1 LNDSKRRS
9 RNTASDTGFS
19 TDFSKPTRSEVIMRK
34 SHKSILPALLFAFS
48 AVVFGQAVQVIDL
61 KDGGKVTV
69 QKDGTMAHVDAAGN
83 RVMMKDG
90 QIMEAKDGSK
100 LMMKNNAI
108 WKQITE
114 QGTLRPGR

>member
-1 LNDSKRRS
+1 MTAHNRS
-9 RNTASDTGFS
+9 RKHRVKHWFFNRSQQRT
-19 TDFSKPTRSEVIMRK
+19 KSEVTMR
-34 SHKSILPALLFAFS
+34 KSILPALLFAFS
-48 AVVFGQAVQVIDL
+48 AAVFAQGAQVIEL

-69 QKDGTMAHVDAAGN
+69 QKDGAMVHVDAAGN
-83 RVMMKDG
+83 RAMMKDG
-90 QIMEAKDGSK
+90 QMMEAKDGSK